1 MSDLFALFSLR
12 RKGLSA
18 TRWYAGLL
26 AVLVGLVLGGPA
38 HAQIIDDSTK
48 VLYGPLTTRIIRE
61 RDVLRDLTEG
71 QTVDTTL
78 TTFHNL
84 RYWLPDSSFYQ
95 DLGNLGTASRRLL
108 WQMPT
113 QIGARLGR
121 NAFDRYAPNPAN
133 IPYYDTR
140 SPFTYFRY
148 LQSNLGEQI
157 FELTHSRSFKKL
169 ANVGIT
175 YNRVASNKVLA
186 STPRQG
192 MVRHS
197 TIMLFGRYQSEDE
210 RYHLLANYL
219 ITRHEAVEQG
229 GIKPQPGDPTRNLP
243 RDSTLRQLFD
253 YQREEVWLSQ
263 ALSRDNRDDVHLT
276 QTYRLLSKGLT
287 AYHTLDYNRQRVRYD
302 DDAIPYDNAGNI
314 LYYPRALANRQTRYD
329 STATGDSTTYR
340 QLDNTVGVLGHTDA
354 VDYRLY
360 GRYRNAR
367 LASRSMVNEDESE
380 QTGARTLNQ
389 VFLGGTAAF
398 RYRQFAIETAGEYKL
413 ADEYWVRASAT
424 LGPLTAEI
432 SSISYAPT
440 LTQQQLSGN
449 HYAWDHV
456 TEGNTFRN
464 TKANQLLVRA
474 EQKLGSQH
482 IWAEGAIVDLTD
494 LVFYNEAAVPE
505 QLQEA
510 RRLFI
515 GRLRHHVRLGKFRA
529 DHEATLTGGGDQP
542 GLRIPALVANSRIAY
557 QGYLFKKALFGQV
570 GLETYFQSRWRPYDY
585 SPSTQQFYVQNTFTS
600 RSYPLMDVFVSG
612 DIKAVTFFLKL
623 AYLNQGLYR
632 NGYFATPYYT
642 GNPRS
647 FQFGLRWN
655 FFD

>member
-1 MSDLFALFSLR
+1 MSDLFALCLQW
-12 RKGLSA
+12 RKSGLA
-18 TRWYAGLL
+18 ARFRAALLAGLL
-26 AVLVGLVLGGPA
+26 ALLLAAPA
-38 HAQIIDDSTK
+38 RAQIIDDSTK
-48 VLYGPLTTRIIRE
+48 VLYGPLTTRIVRE
-61 RDVLRDLTEG
+61 RDVLRDQTEG
-71 QTVDTTL
+71 TTLDTTL
-78 TTFHNL
+78 NTFHNQ

-108 WQMPT
+108 WQMPN
-113 QIGARLGR
+113 QLGARLGR
-121 NAFDRYAPNPAN
+121 NAFDRYAPNPAT

-148 LQSNLGEQI
+148 QQSSVGEQI

-175 YNRVASNKVLA
+175 YNRVASNKVLG
-186 STPRQG
+186 SIPRNQ

-197 TIMLFGRYQSEDE
+197 TITLFGRYQTEDE

-229 GIKPQPGDPTRNLP
+229 GIRPQAGDTA
-243 RDSTLRQLFD
+243 LRQLFD
-253 YQREEVWLSQ
+253 YRLEEVWLSQ
-263 ALSRDNRDDVHLT
+263 AVNRDNRDDAHLT
-276 QTYRLLSKGLT
+276 QTYRLLSRGLT
-287 AYHTLDYNRQRVRYD
+287 AYHTLDFNRQQNRYN
-302 DDAIPYDNAGNI
+302 DDAIPYDAEGRI
-314 LYYPRALANRQTRYD
+314 RYYSPATARRQTRYD
-329 STATGDSTTYR
+329 SLKTEDRANYR

-367 LASRSMVNEDESE
+367 LETRSLLANGTTPTTSE
-380 QTGARTLNQ
+380 RTFNQ

-398 RYRQFAIETAGEYKL
+398 RYQQFAIETAGEYKL
-413 ADEYWVRASAT
+413 ADEYWLRASAR

-432 SSISYAPT
+432 ASTSYSPT
-440 LTQQQLSGN
+440 LTQQQFDGN
-449 HYAWDHV
+449 HFQWKHLDK
-456 TEGNTFRN
+456 TEFNN
-464 TKANQLLVRA
+464 TKVNQLLVRA
-474 EQKLGSQH
+474 ERTFGPQR
-482 IWAEGAIVDLTD
+482 IMVEGAVVNITS
-494 LVFYNEAAVPE
+494 LVYYNEQAVPA
-505 QLQEA
+505 QLKED

-515 GRLRHHVRLGKFRA
+515 GHLRHRLVLGKLRA
-529 DHEATLTGGGDQP
+529 DHDLTLTGGGNGD
-542 GLRIPALVANSRIAY
+542 GLRIPAIVLNSRVAY
-557 QGYLFKKALFGQV
+557 QGYLFKKALFGQI

-585 SPSTQQFYVQNTFTS
+585 SPSTQQFFVQNSFTA
-600 RSYPLMDVFVSG
+600 RSYPVMDVFVSG

-632 NGYFATPYYT
+632 NGYFTTPYYT

-647 FQFGLRWN
+647 FQFGVRWN